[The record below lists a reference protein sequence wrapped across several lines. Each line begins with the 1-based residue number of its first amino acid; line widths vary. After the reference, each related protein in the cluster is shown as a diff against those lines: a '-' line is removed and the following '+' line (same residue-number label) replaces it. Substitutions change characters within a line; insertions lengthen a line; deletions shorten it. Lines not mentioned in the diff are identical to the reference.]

1 MLLLTTPSKEP
12 EVNNKQLRRLVD
24 AEVRAVGFEPHWEN
38 GTRHKKCYVRDHLIS
53 VLSHGHGT
61 TINTTVQNTLTAT
74 RRNLRSMKEASVEH

>member
-1 MLLLTTPSKEP
+1 M
-12 EVNNKQLRRLVD
+12 NNKQLRRLVD
-24 AEVRAVGFEPHWEN
+24 AEVRAVGFEPRWEN
-38 GTRHKKCYVRDHLIS
+38 GTRHKKCSVRDHLIT